1 MVKLQSNQIALV
13 TQIRRYFLGNSV
25 VKISGNRYE
34 NNRSLRIT
42 KFWGES
48 LIIAGSPLSAAH
60 LIVSKINQLILK
72 YQHASL
78 SPNYPLDPLVRMTPN
93 PGD

>member
-13 TQIRRYFLGNSV
+13 TLIHRFFLGNSV
-25 VKISGNRYE
+25 VKTSGNRYE
-34 NNRSLRIT
+34 NQGSLRIT
-42 KFWGES
+42 KYREGS
-48 LIIAGSPLSAAH
+48 LIIAGSPLSAAR

-78 SPNYPLDPLVRMTPN
+78 SPNHPLDPLVQMTPN